1 MSDQRQKTVLVVE
14 DEPLVQMMV
23 ADLLSELGY
32 STVVASDAKSALA
45 ALDAHNHVDL
55 LLTDIGLP
63 GADGWSLA
71 ESARRLRPS
80 LPVLFATGYGEDPQR
95 RLGPGMA
102 MIGKPFDTTR
112 LAAALRKLTGLDHP
126 Q

>member
-1 MSDQRQKTVLVVE
+1 MNDQRQKTVLVVE
-14 DEPLVQMMV
+14 DEPLVQLMI

-32 STVVASDAKSALA
+32 APVVAGDARSALA
-45 ALDAHNHVDL
+45 ALEAQSNVDI

-63 GADGWSLA
+63 GPDGWSLA

-80 LPVLFATGYGEDPQR
+80 LPVLFATGYGEDSQR
-95 RLGPGMA
+95 RLAPGMA
-102 MIGKPFDTTR
+102 MIDKPFDTAR
-112 LAAALRKLTGLDHP
+112 LAAALRRLIEVGEP